1 MISMQFVR
9 RWWPVPILLGLGA
22 VAEQIFRAQYPDAVG
37 HAAGHLDSATP
48 LFLGVA
54 ATSVIFWATPRAWR
68 EPEVVIAAL
77 TWIAAL
83 GWVMIAN
90 LEIVT
95 ALGSRNWTD
104 ADVERLGESLPGF
117 VEGHDHVGTALKA
130 AVVTAI
136 LLAITLLIRHHI
148 GAGAAVGS
156 IALSLVFPPWITP
169 GAGVVVLVVATCMA
183 RRKRLRQV
191 GAAEAPEG
199 VSPDPSTRAET

>member
-1 MISMQFVR
+1 MQFVR
-9 RWWPVPILLGLGA
+9 RWWPVPILLGLG
-22 VAEQIFRAQYPDAVG
+22 VIAEQIFRARYPDAVG

-54 ATSVIFWATPRAWR
+54 AIAVIFWATPRAWR

-77 TWIAAL
+77 AWITSL

-95 ALGSRNWTD
+95 AIGSRNWTD
-104 ADVERLGESLPGF
+104 ADAERLGESLPGF

-130 AVVTAI
+130 ALVTAI

-148 GAGAAVGS
+148 GVGAALAS
-156 IALSLVFPPWITP
+156 IALSLAFPPWIAP

-183 RRKRLRQV
+183 RRKRLSQV
-191 GAAEAPEG
+191 VPAEAPEG
-199 VSPDPSTRAET
+199 VPPDPSTRAGT